1 MRRIA
6 LPVAVAALLA
16 LGALVVLELMRP
28 SAAPTRAEQARLI
41 AAELR
46 CPDCQALSVA
56 ESQTAG
62 AAAIRRQIVEQLAA
76 GRTPEQVRAYFVARY
91 GEWILLAPRR
101 EGFNLLVWVVP
112 FAGLAVG
119 LILVALLVVRW
130 TRRSAPAAPTPPVDA
145 TVRERIAKELAEL
158 EKRR

>member
-1 MRRIA
+1 MRRLA

-16 LGALVVLELMRP
+16 LGGLVVLELVR
-28 SAAPTRAEQARLI
+28 SDAAPSQAEQARQI

-76 GRTPEQVRAYFVARY
+76 GRTTEQVRDYFVARY
-91 GEWILLAPRR
+91 GDWILLAPSS
-101 EGFNLLVWVVP
+101 P
-112 FAGLAVG
+112 FAWWIPPVA
-119 LILVALLVVRW
+119 ILLGIGAFAWWLMRG
-130 TRRSAPAAPTPPVDA
+130 RGAPMPAAQPAGGARDRIRDEVEQLDA
-145 TVRERIAKELAEL
+145 
-158 EKRR
+158 

>member
-1 MRRIA
+1 MA

-16 LGALVVLELMRP
+16 LGALVILELVRP
-28 SAAPTRAEQARLI
+28 SAPPTQAEQARQI

-76 GRTPEQVRAYFVARY
+76 GRTSEQVRDYFVARY
-91 GEWILLAPRR
+91 GEWILLAPVSPIAWWIPPAAV
-101 EGFNLLVWVVP
+101 LLGIGVFAWWLGRGRGPVV
-112 FAGLAVG
+112 
-119 LILVALLVVRW
+119 
-130 TRRSAPAAPTPPVDA
+130 PAAPLPGQA
-145 TVRERIAKELAEL
+145 RERIRDEVEQLDA
-158 EKRR
+158 

>member
-16 LGALVVLELMRP
+16 LGALVVLELVRP
-28 SAAPTRAEQARLI
+28 AAAPTQAEQARQI

-62 AAAIRRQIVEQLAA
+62 AAAIQRQIVEQLAA
-76 GRTPEQVRAYFVARY
+76 GRTPGQVRAYFVARY
-91 GEWILLAPRR
+91 GEWILLAPSS
-101 EGFNLLVWVVP
+101 P
-112 FAGLAVG
+112 FAWWIPPAAV
-119 LILVALLVVRW
+119 LLGIGVFAWWLGRGREAPV
-130 TRRSAPAAPTPPVDA
+130 PAAPTPGQARDRIREEVEQLDA
-145 TVRERIAKELAEL
+145 
-158 EKRR
+158 

>member
-16 LGALVVLELMRP
+16 LGALVALELVRP
-28 SAAPTRAEQARLI
+28 SAAPTPVEQARQI

-91 GEWILLAPRR
+91 GEWILLAPSSPLAWWIPPAAV
-101 EGFNLLVWVVP
+101 LLGIGAFAWWLGRSRGAVVP
-112 FAGLAVG
+112 SASPPGLARDRIRDEVER
-119 LILVALLVVRW
+119 L
-130 TRRSAPAAPTPPVDA
+130 DA
-145 TVRERIAKELAEL
+145 
-158 EKRR
+158 

>member
-16 LGALVVLELMRP
+16 LGALVVLELVRP
-28 SAAPTRAEQARLI
+28 SAPLTQAEQARQI

-62 AAAIRRQIVEQLAA
+62 AAAIQRQIVEQLAA
-76 GRTPEQVRAYFVARY
+76 GRTPGQVRAYFVARY
-91 GEWILLAPRR
+91 GEWILLAPSS
-101 EGFNLLVWVVP
+101 P
-112 FAGLAVG
+112 FAWWIPPAAV
-119 LILVALLVVRW
+119 LLGIGVFAWWLGRGRGAPV
-130 TRRSAPAAPTPPVDA
+130 PAAPTPGQAQDRIREEVEQLDA
-145 TVRERIAKELAEL
+145 
-158 EKRR
+158 

>member
-1 MRRIA
+1 MRRMA

-16 LGALVVLELMRP
+16 LGALVVLELVRP
-28 SAAPTRAEQARLI
+28 SAPPTQTEQARQI

-76 GRTPEQVRAYFVARY
+76 GRTPEQVRDYFVARY
-91 GEWILLAPRR
+91 GEWILLAPSS
-101 EGFNLLVWVVP
+101 P
-112 FAGLAVG
+112 FAWW
-119 LILVALLVVRW
+119 IP
-130 TRRSAPAAPTPPVDA
+130 PAAVLLGIGAFAWWLGRGRGVVAPTASPTGKARD
-145 TVRERIAKELAEL
+145 RIRDEL
-158 EKRR
+158 EQLDA

>member
-16 LGALVVLELMRP
+16 LGALVVLELVRP
-28 SAAPTRAEQARLI
+28 SAPPTQVEQARQI

-62 AAAIRRQIVEQLAA
+62 AAAIHRQIVEQLAA
-76 GRTPEQVRAYFVARY
+76 GRTPEQVRAYFVTRY
-91 GEWILLAPRR
+91 GEWILLAPSS
-101 EGFNLLVWVVP
+101 P
-112 FAGLAVG
+112 FAWW
-119 LILVALLVVRW
+119 IP
-130 TRRSAPAAPTPPVDA
+130 PAAVLLGVGVFAWWLGRGRGEAGPAASPPGQARDRIREEVEQLDA
-145 TVRERIAKELAEL
+145 
-158 EKRR
+158 